1 MAAPPALLPLSDGKE
16 ESRSPDDSESRAL
29 TATQPDTATAVGDEL
44 ELEDGDGDGDDEEYN
59 SAEDSDFD
67 INAPAADEEEEEEEG
82 GEEDVGVGVGA
93 TGVDEVVESDR
104 PRKRRRISADNADGD
119 GDGEVGVDVG
129 MDAEFDS
136 GDEATIQTGKEKM
149 EKARK
154 RKEKEMGKKKKGGK
168 RKGVRG
174 DEDDGDMDEGDD
186 FEIDDDDDDD
196 VGGEG
201 GFVRTRGMKMRM
213 HEEQQRPLAKADG
226 ATVDVDALW
235 EKMKAAGTTPYTPG
249 KEVDGTGAKD
259 KESKAQISSENV
271 TPSTAPQAVPG
282 EETITIKRVYKFAG
296 EVITEE
302 KVVPKDSAEAKL
314 YLSSEEAKKK
324 GKKDTDDSEES
335 GIKIQ
340 FRRPLRRYS
349 RFDPNPPDMIKKNWE
364 KNPVGAQQP
373 KGPKLNTVMK
383 SKLDWAEYVDRTGI
397 KDDLDVHSKAKEGY
411 LGRMDFLNR
420 VDAKREEERRNA
432 RLKNL

>member
-1 MAAPPALLPLSDGKE
+1 MAPPALLPLSDGKE

-67 INAPAADEEEEEEEG
+67 INAPVADEEEE
-82 GEEDVGVGVGA
+82 GEEDVGVGA

-104 PRKRRRISADNADGD
+104 PRKRRRISVDNADGD
-119 GDGEVGVDVG
+119 DEDVDVDVDVG

-154 RKEKEMGKKKKGGK
+154 RKEKEMGKKKGGR

-174 DEDDGDMDEGDD
+174 DGDMEEGDD
-186 FEIDDDDDDD
+186 FEIDDDDDDDD

-201 GFVRTRGMKMRM
+201 GFVRTRGMKLRM

-235 EKMKAAGTTPYTPG
+235 ERMKAAGTTPYTPG
-249 KEVDGTGAKD
+249 KEVDGTGSKD
-259 KESKAQISSENV
+259 KDSTAQIGSENE
-271 TPSTAPQAVPG
+271 TPSTARQAVPG

>member
-1 MAAPPALLPLSDGKE
+1 MAPPALPLSNSNTSSKEE
-16 ESRSPDDSESRAL
+16 ESRTSSAL
-29 TATQPDTATAVGDEL
+29 LATRDEP
-44 ELEDGDGDGDDEEYN
+44 EDEDEEAYN
-59 SAEDSDFD
+59 SEEDSDFD
-67 INAPAADEEEEEEEG
+67 INAPAADEDDE
-82 GEEDVGVGVGA
+82 EEDVGA
-93 TGVDEVVESDR
+93 TGAGADEVVESDR
-104 PRKRRRISADNADGD
+104 PRKRRRIAADDV
-119 GDGEVGVDVG
+119 DGEADADVDVDVV

-136 GDEATIQTGKEKM
+136 GDEATIQTGKEKI

-154 RKEKEMGKKKKGGK
+154 RKEKEMGNKGGK
-168 RKGVRG
+168 KRGGRG
-174 DEDDGDMDEGDD
+174 DDDVDEGDD
-186 FEIDDDDDDD
+186 FEIDEDDD

-235 EKMKAAGTTPYTPG
+235 EKMKAAGTAPYTPG
-249 KEVDGTGAKD
+249 KEGDGTASKD
-259 KESKAQISSENV
+259 KEKFSSENPQPD
-271 TPSTAPQAVPG
+271 TPSAAPQPIPG
-282 EETITIKRVYKFAG
+282 EETVTIKRVYKFAG

-314 YLSSEEAKKK
+314 YLSSEEAKKRS
-324 GKKDTDDSEES
+324 KKDTTDDSEES
-335 GIKIQ
+335 GVKIQ
-340 FRRPLRRYS
+340 FRRPLRRFS

-364 KNPVGAQQP
+364 KNPVAAVGAQHA